1 MIVEVR
7 PDLFE
12 RRQMARWILAAF
24 EVLVVTGL
32 VSTICGWLGAAVA
45 TEVSTAIGNDIFA
58 TILTAAI
65 WGWVG
70 AIAGAYLTLRY
81 LAGRR

>member
-1 MIVEVR
+1 MIVEVQ
-7 PDLFE
+7 PDLFA

-24 EVLVVTGL
+24 EVLLVTGL

-45 TEVSTAIGNDIFA
+45 SEFSKAIGNDIFG
-58 TILTAAI
+58 TVLTAAV

-70 AIAGAYLTLRY
+70 AIAGAYFTLRY
-81 LAGRR
+81 LAAQR